1 MSGMQ
6 PDWNEKADE
15 RGAIRDPVGSDQS
28 RNRVVNLFSR
38 GLITSTKFRLRYLSI
53 HAWALQEL
61 ANQSVEDDER
71 YSRLKRIEKLF
82 CLASYY
88 QYLSED
94 QSRGATIG
102 GMDGV
107 TRFTNFDYEDFEEI
121 KFDEM
126 ELLKND
132 GYAYSTNYENLLQKF
147 LLKRGGFDLTSAG
160 RELAEIVGE
169 NLGDETDRILK
180 CAERGYATQTDF
192 EALREPLANQSLYL
206 NSATENERR
215 AFEKILLGF
224 LEWDE
229 TEQEGTVKLKESIP
243 NAIPLD
249 LFDELHET
257 LHEPEEMPSQSRL
270 YEKYRRKY
278 HKYRRG
284 YGLFLLRTR
293 QLETETDADPLSLS
307 DTDVTNFADFRE
319 LMRIYWMQVYTGYA
333 IESQLEALCMFL
345 NSRIPARYD
354 YDDLLDRAT
363 DERVIHSELA
373 GLSNSLSVNA
383 SSEDT
388 SSSQLTRDL
397 LLYGATGREQ
407 PSVSIT
413 PHEPDGQP
421 TVGSVRKQARQIV
434 SDGWDETPPIP
445 SANAYNEVLVGKA
458 IRDSL
463 NELRDNLNNPDKQ
476 FEWWTRSLGRSIALL
491 LLCTE
496 RFDQL
501 ESERNWFF
509 NYANNRLQSQF
520 ASLPRLYHSV
530 RRTDPDTP
538 ISEFGRTLL
547 DDYVV
552 ETHLKVFYNRLGPGN
567 FKRILSFDQDERLC
581 LETQSDR
588 GKRPI
593 RATPSFV
600 RFDEMNIFLR
610 DCGLLTDDDEA
621 GYLVTDRGRELLSQL
636 GDGGGSSK

>member
-1 MSGMQ
+1 MSGVQ
-6 PDWNEKADE
+6 PDWNKKADE

-53 HAWALQEL
+53 HTWALQEL
-61 ANQSVEDDER
+61 ASQSLEDDER
-71 YSRLKRIEKLF
+71 YNRLKRIEKLF
-82 CLASYY
+82 CLASHY

-94 QSRGATIG
+94 QSRGATVA

-107 TRFTNFDYEDFEEI
+107 TRFTNFDYEEFEEI
-121 KFDEM
+121 NFDEM

-132 GYAYSTNYENLLQKF
+132 SYAYPTNYENLLQKF
-147 LLKRGGFDLTSAG
+147 LLKRGGFDLTGAG
-160 RELAEIVGE
+160 KELADIVEE

-180 CAERGYATQTDF
+180 CAERGYATRTDF

-206 NSATENERR
+206 RGATQNERR

-224 LEWDE
+224 LEWE
-229 TEQEGTVKLKESIP
+229 GTKQEGTVKIKDSIP
-243 NAIPLD
+243 NSIPLD
-249 LFDELHET
+249 LLDELHET
-257 LHEPEEMPSQSRL
+257 LHEPEEMPAQNRL

-293 QLETETDADPLSLS
+293 QLETETDADPLFLP

-333 IESQLEALCMFL
+333 IESQLEAVCMFL

-354 YDDLLDRAT
+354 YDTLLDRAT
-363 DERVIHSELA
+363 DERLIHSELA
-373 GLSNSLSVNA
+373 GLSNSLTVDA

-388 SSSQLTRDL
+388 SSSQFTRDL
-397 LLYGATGREQ
+397 LLYGATGRKQ
-407 PSVSIT
+407 PSVSIS
-413 PHEPDGQP
+413 PHEPDVQP
-421 TVGSVRKQARQIV
+421 TVGSVRKQAREIV
-434 SDGWDETPPIP
+434 ADGWDDTPPIP
-445 SANAYNEVLVGKA
+445 GTNTYNEVLVGNA

-463 NELRDNLNNPDKQ
+463 DELRDNLNNPEKQ
-476 FEWWTRSLGRSIALL
+476 FEWWARSLGRSIALL
-491 LLCTE
+491 LLCIE

-501 ESERNWFF
+501 ESERNWLF

-520 ASLPRLYHSV
+520 ASLPRFYHSV

-538 ISEFGRTLL
+538 INEFGRTLL

-552 ETHLKVFYNRLGPGN
+552 ETHLKVFYNRLHPGN

-621 GYLVTDRGRELLSQL
+621 GYFVTDRGRELLSQL
-636 GDGGGSSK
+636 GGGDSK